1 VSSIRRTLLV
11 GLLAAV
17 AVAGALVAFGVY
29 RTAYEETNELFDYQ
43 LQQMGIALRD
53 RIFEGGAGGGSGAE
67 DFVIQVWRADGA
79 VVFVSSARLVPVRAP
94 VGLSTVTADGGDWRV
109 YRIDAQNQ
117 IVQVAQPMSLRR
129 DRAAKV
135 ALRVLLPLIVAL
147 PLLAALIWFVVG
159 RGLAPLTGLARSV
172 AVRGPGAL
180 EPLPKASVPDEV
192 RPLVASLNDLLA
204 RLGRALDRERAFI
217 GDAAHELRTPL
228 AAVTLQLQ
236 VLERVPEGPERGEAL
251 ARLKAG
257 IERSARLVQQLL
269 QLARQDAAAAD
280 RPMTKVDL
288 AAVAREVVVEQAPQA
303 QARGIDL
310 GLDASPAELD
320 GDAEGLR
327 VALGNLVDNAV
338 HYTPAG
344 GKVDVRVRIE
354 SGQVVAEVVDTG
366 PGIPAAERER
376 VFDRFHRGGAGGT
389 GSGLGLAIV
398 REIARRHGA
407 TVELRD
413 RDGGPGL
420 CVRLQLGR
428 GYASS
433 PRAMPPRDA
442 IRPHRE

>member
-1 VSSIRRTLLV
+1 VTSIRRTLLV

-29 RTAYEETNELFDYQ
+29 RTAHDEASELFDYQ
-43 LQQMGIALRD
+43 LQQMGVALRD
-53 RIFEGGAGGGSGAE
+53 RIFDGGGAIDAP
-67 DFVIQVWRADGA
+67 DFVVQVWRADGA
-79 VVFVSSARLVPVRAP
+79 VAFVSSARLAPARAP
-94 VGLSTVTADGGDWRV
+94 VGLSTVTADGADWRV
-109 YRIDAQNQ
+109 FRIDAANQ

-172 AVRGPGAL
+172 AARGPRAL
-180 EPLPKASVPDEV
+180 EPLPETNVPDEA

-204 RLGRALDRERAFI
+204 RLGQALERERAFI

-228 AAVTLQLQ
+228 TAVSLQLQ
-236 VLERVPEGPERGEAL
+236 VLERVPDGPEREQAL
-251 ARLKAG
+251 GRLKAG

-280 RPMTKVDL
+280 RPTSRVDL

-303 QARGIDL
+303 QARAVDL
-310 GLDASPAELD
+310 GLEVSAAELE

-338 HYTPAG
+338 RYSPPG
-344 GKVDVRVRIE
+344 GRVDVRVGTE
-354 SGQVVAEVVDTG
+354 AGQVVAEVFDSG
-366 PGIPAAERER
+366 PGIPREERER
-376 VFDRFHRGGAGGT
+376 VLDRFRRGSTGGT

-413 RDGGPGL
+413 REGGPGL
-420 CVRLQLGR
+420 CVRLRFGLGC
-428 GYASS
+428 AS
-433 PRAMPPRDA
+433 PPVA
-442 IRPHRE
+442 PAQSNHSHRE